1 MAEKTKKIKKTK
13 APKIEKKYPRSKLPS
28 IFKKAYSAKK
38 FEGKIE
44 KKLYVPADK
53 TYISSLFKQ
62 SKDKKGREVLRVPA
76 ECEFTKK
83 EIKRLK
89 LLSKQIK
96 ANKGR
101 IKVVPFIAVAAVIAA
116 LGITVTIFK
125 NPVAKI
131 AIKSGMQGIFGAKCD
146 VGSVD
151 IQFFDSHVT
160 IENFAQASSD
170 DE

>member
-13 APKIEKKYPRSKLPS
+13 APKTEKKYPRSKLPL
-28 IFKKAYSAKK
+28 IFKKAYSSKK

-53 TYISSLFKQ
+53 TYVSSLFKQ

-125 NPVAKI
+125 SCCKNR
-131 AIKSGMQGIFGAKCD
+131 D
-146 VGSVD
+146 
-151 IQFFDSHVT
+151 
-160 IENFAQASSD
+160 
-170 DE
+170 